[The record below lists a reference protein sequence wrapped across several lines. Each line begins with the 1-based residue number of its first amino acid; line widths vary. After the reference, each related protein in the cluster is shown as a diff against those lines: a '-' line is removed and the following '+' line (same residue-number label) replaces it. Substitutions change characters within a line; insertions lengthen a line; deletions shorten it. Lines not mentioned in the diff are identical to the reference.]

1 MRKFFWWIRQDK
13 EGRKRLEQARE
24 ENRIIE
30 QRIEKEID
38 EEKNRV
44 GTLRRIRARD
54 NLADLFDDAY
64 GMGRE

>member
-13 EGRKRLEQARE
+13 EGHERLEKARE
-24 ENRIIE
+24 ENRVLE
-30 QRIEKEID
+30 QRIKEEIAED
-38 EEKNRV
+38 KTRMGNLKN
-44 GTLRRIRARD
+44 IRARN